1 MPRCLASLYY
11 LLNRR
16 KKICMN
22 WCLVQIKDVD
32 AGKFILLLD
41 LIYFGMIALCAM
53 DAGPSKNVYLIM
65 E

>member
-11 LLNRR
+11 FM
-16 KKICMN
+16 KIGHKICIP

-41 LIYFGMIALCAM
+41 LIYF
-53 DAGPSKNVYLIM
+53 